1 MSDYSS
7 FELRE
12 VSPDFK
18 LSMSSVYALLEKCGL
33 KYEKLDYMAAIF
45 DSDGKAYACGGYQG
59 RTIKCIAV
67 TEEARGEGLSNQIIS
82 HLLQRLLSENGDCI
96 RLFTKPE
103 NEEMFLSFGF
113 KLIARADKAIFMER
127 GRGLEEYLDDL
138 KCHKTDGVNGCLVMN
153 CNPFT
158 KGHLYLAE
166 YASQRCDTLYIFVV
180 SEDMSLFPSKIR
192 YDLVKSGL
200 SHLKNVKV
208 LEGGQYVISQN
219 TFPSYFIKEYSDVT
233 KAHTQLDISVFSKY
247 ICPILNIKKR
257 FVGEELTDR
266 VTLEYNKTMLEI
278 LPKNDIEVNVISR
291 KCDDEGNVISASKVR
306 KAIFEND
313 FDTVKCM
320 VPECTYEYLTSD
332 NAKDVIEKIKNEYR

>member
-1 MSDYSS
+1 MSDYST

-18 LSMSSVYALLEKCGL
+18 LSMTSVYALLEKCGL

-45 DSDGKAYACGGYQG
+45 DSDNKAYACGGYQG
-59 RTIKCIAV
+59 RTIKCVAV

-113 KLIARADKAIFMER
+113 KMISRADKAIFMER
-127 GRGLEEYLDDL
+127 GKGLEEYLDAL

-166 YASQRCDTLYIFVV
+166 YASQRCDTLYVFVV
-180 SEDMSLFPSKIR
+180 SEDRSVFPAKVR
-192 YDLVKSGL
+192 YELVKNGL
-200 SHLKNVKV
+200 VHLKNVKV
-208 LEGGQYVISQN
+208 LEGGPYIISQN

-266 VTLEYNKTMLEI
+266 VTLEYNNAMLDI
-278 LPKNDIEVNVISR
+278 LPKNDIEVIVVPR
-291 KCDDEGNVISASKVR
+291 KTDDKGNIISASVVR
-306 KAIFEND
+306 KCIFEND
-313 FDTVKCM
+313 FETVKGM
-320 VPECTYEYLTSD
+320 VPECTFKYLISD
-332 NAKDVIEKIKNEYR
+332 NAKIIIEKIKNEYR